1 MSNFPRDFERQLRE
15 IKIDPRFILRAVGGV
30 IIVAVVL
37 VFLTTSWVSIGPEE
51 KGVVL
56 RFGKYNRTLDPG
68 LHFKIPWGVDVVSKV
83 PVQNQ
88 LKEEFGF
95 RTTRADVNTLYSD
108 KGYDEESLMLTGDL
122 NVADIEWVTQF
133 RITEPLLWLFRVK
146 DVKDTF
152 RDINEAV
159 MREAIGDRSI
169 NEVLT
174 IGRNEIE
181 LLVKEQ
187 LNQLCKQYELGLTV
201 NEVILQDVNP
211 PEQVKPAF
219 NAVNQAQQEKETLIN
234 QARQAYNKVVP
245 RAAGDAERMLEE
257 AQGYAIERTNH
268 AKGEAGRFNSV
279 FTEYIKAPEVTRQR
293 IYLETMGKVIDQ
305 VGRKI
310 IIDEKAS
317 GILPLL
323 NLNPESK

>member
-1 MSNFPRDFERQLRE
+1 MSNFPRDFERQFRE
-15 IKIDPRFILRAVGGV
+15 IKIDPRFILRAVGAV
-30 IIVAVVL
+30 IIFAVVA
-37 VFLTTSWVSIGPEE
+37 VFLTTSWVTIAPEE

-68 LHFKIPWGVDVVSKV
+68 LHFKIPWGIDSVSKV

-88 LKEEFGF
+88 LKVEFGF
-95 RTTRADVNTLYSD
+95 RTERAGVNTVYSEQ
-108 KGYDEESLMLTGDL
+108 GYDGESLMLTGDL
-122 NVADIEWVTQF
+122 NVADVEWVTQF

-146 DVKDTF
+146 DVPNTF

-159 MREAIGDRSI
+159 MREAIGDRTI

-174 IGRNEIE
+174 IRRNEIE
-181 LLVKEQ
+181 LLVEEN
-187 LNQLCKQYELGLTV
+187 LNKLCKQYELGLTV
-201 NEVILQDVNP
+201 NDVILQDVNP
-211 PEQVKPAF
+211 PEAVKPAF
-219 NAVNQAQQEKETLIN
+219 SAVNQAQQEKETLIN

-245 RAAGDAERMLEE
+245 RAAGDADRMLEE
-257 AQGYAIERTNH
+257 AEGYAIERTNR

-279 FTEYIKAPEVTRQR
+279 FSEYVKAPEVTRQR

-305 VGRKI
+305 VGSKV
-310 IIDEKAS
+310 IIDEKAT